1 MTASITVRHR
11 TPHGQAWRRL
21 VARHSVATFLL
32 LVFSV
37 SVAVACVP
45 VLTRHDLL
53 PFDLALYD
61 SLGPVLGVALPAFV
75 VVAVAG
81 GREGVRELGSRCLRW
96 RVGVR
101 WYAFAFLSVPAG
113 VLLCAGAVFGRPLLV
128 VLADRWTALFTAVV
142 PQLVL
147 LIVCCIVAEEV
158 GFMGFLQARWQNR
171 FGPLKAS
178 LLVTVPFALYHLPNV
193 MVESGLGLAQLHLA
207 LAFLGVLAVLQLFGR
222 VVMMW
227 LYNLTGSSVLLVGLW
242 HASFD
247 ATTSAF
253 GRTFAISGAARN
265 AEVAGFW
272 IPSAVVMVFA
282 VLVVV
287 LTRGRLGYQSPSGAA
302 RREPPPLRGDGTSSS
317 TAAQPFGTT
326 GEGA

>member
-1 MTASITVRHR
+1 MTASVTVRQS
-11 TPHGQAWRRL
+11 TPHGQALRRL
-21 VARHSVATFLL
+21 VARHPVATFLL

-37 SVAVACVP
+37 SVAVATVP
-45 VLTRHDLL
+45 VLTRRDIV

-61 SLGPVLGVALPAFV
+61 SFGPVLGVALPAFV
-75 VVAVAG
+75 VVAVTG
-81 GREGVRELGSRCLRW
+81 GRAGVRDLGSRCLRW
-96 RVGVR
+96 RVGWR
-101 WYAFAFLSVPAG
+101 WYAFALLSVPAG

-142 PQLVL
+142 PQLIVL
-147 LIVCCIVAEEV
+147 IICCIVAEEV

-178 LLVTVPFALYHLPNV
+178 LLVTIPFAIYHLPNIV
-193 MVESGLGLAQLHLA
+193 VESGLGLAQLHVA
-207 LAFLGVLAVLQLFGR
+207 LAFLVVLAVLQLFGR

-227 LYNLTGSSVLLVGLW
+227 LYNVTGSSVLLVGLW

-253 GRTFAISGAARN
+253 GRTFAIPGAAWN

-272 IPSAVVMVFA
+272 IPSAVVA
-282 VLVVV
+282 VLAVFVVV
-287 LTRGRLGYQSPSGAA
+287 RTRGRLGYHSPRVELSEQVPLSADG
-302 RREPPPLRGDGTSSS
+302 PLRPEAS
-317 TAAQPFGTT
+317 AQPRPT
-326 GEGA
+326 GEGS

>member
-1 MTASITVRHR
+1 MTASITVRQR
-11 TPHGQAWRRL
+11 TPHGQALRRL
-21 VARHSVATFLL
+21 VARHPVATFLL

-37 SVAVACVP
+37 SVAVATVP
-45 VLTRHDLL
+45 VLTRRDIV

-61 SLGPVLGVALPAFV
+61 SFGPVLGVALPAFL
-75 VVAVAG
+75 VVAVTG
-81 GREGVRELGSRCLRW
+81 GRQAVRDLGSRCLRW
-96 RVGVR
+96 RIGLR

-142 PQLVL
+142 PQLIVL
-147 LIVCCIVAEEV
+147 IICCIVAEEV
-158 GFMGFLQARWQNR
+158 GFMGFLQARWENR

-178 LLVTVPFALYHLPNV
+178 LLVTIPFAVYHLPNV
-193 MVESGLGLAQLHLA
+193 MVESGLGLAQLHVA
-207 LAFLGVLAVLQLFGR
+207 LAFLVVLAVLQLFGR

-227 LYNLTGSSVLLVGLW
+227 LYNVTGSSVLLVGLW

-253 GRTFAISGAARN
+253 GRTFAIPGAAWN
-265 AEVAGFW
+265 TEVAGFW
-272 IPSAVVMVFA
+272 IPSAVVAAFS

-287 LTRGRLGYQSPSGAA
+287 RTRGRLGYHSPRVDQGEQVPLGADRPFSPEA
-302 RREPPPLRGDGTSSS
+302 SV
-317 TAAQPFGTT
+317 QPRPT
-326 GEGA
+326 GEGS

>member
-1 MTASITVRHR
+1 MTASATVRQR
-11 TPHGQAWRRL
+11 TPHGQALKRL
-21 VARHSVATFLL
+21 VARHPVATFLL

-37 SVAVACVP
+37 SVAVAQVP
-45 VLTRHDLL
+45 VLTRHDIL

-61 SLGPVLGVALPAFV
+61 SLGPVFGVALPAFV
-75 VVAVAG
+75 VVAVTG
-81 GREGVRELGSRCLRW
+81 GREGVRELASRCLRW
-96 RVGVR
+96 RIGLR
-101 WYAFAFLSVPAG
+101 WYAFAFLSVPLG

-128 VLADRWTALFTAVV
+128 VLADRWTSLFTAVL

-178 LLVTVPFALYHLPNV
+178 LLVTIPFAVYHLPNL

-227 LYNLTGSSVLLVGLW
+227 LYNVTGSSVLLVGLW

-253 GRTFAISGAARN
+253 GRTFAIPGAASN

-272 IPSAVVMVFA
+272 IPSAVVAVFA
-282 VLVVV
+282 VLVVT
-287 LTRGRLGYQSPSGAA
+287 LTRGRFAYRSPGVARSGQ
-302 RREPPPLRGDGTSSS
+302 PPLPAERTASPDGSLQLRAQGDPS
-317 TAAQPFGTT
+317 
-326 GEGA
+326 

>member
-1 MTASITVRHR
+1 MTASGTVRKRTSHR
-11 TPHGQAWRRL
+11 QALRL
-21 VARHSVATFLL
+21 LVSRHPVATFLL

-37 SVAVACVP
+37 SAAVAQPP
-45 VLTRHDLL
+45 VLTRHDIL

-61 SLGPVLGVALPAFV
+61 SLGPILGVALPAFV
-75 VVAVAG
+75 VVAATG
-81 GREGVRELGSRCLRW
+81 GREGVRELASRCLRW
-96 RVGVR
+96 RVSVR

-113 VLLCAGAVFGRPLLV
+113 VLLSAGAVFGRPLLD
-128 VLADRWTALFTAVV
+128 VLAERWTSLFTAVL

-147 LIVCCIVAEEV
+147 LIICCIVAEEV

-178 LLVTVPFALYHLPNV
+178 LLVTIPFAVYHLPNL
-193 MVESGLGLAQLHLA
+193 MVESRLGLTQLHVA
-207 LAFLGVLAVLQLFGR
+207 LAFLAVLAVLQMFGR

-227 LYNLTGSSVLLVGLW
+227 LYNVTGSSVLLVGLW

-253 GRTFAISGAARN
+253 GRTFAVPGAAFN
-265 AEVAGFW
+265 AELAGFW
-272 IPSAVVMVFA
+272 IPSAVIAVFA

-287 LTRGRLGYQSPSGAA
+287 LTRGRLAYRSAGPA
-302 RREPPPLRGDGTSSS
+302 RPHQPPLGAERTARPAGSPQLS
-317 TAAQPFGTT
+317 TKGNQS
-326 GEGA
+326 

>member
-1 MTASITVRHR
+1 
-11 TPHGQAWRRL
+11 
-21 VARHSVATFLL
+21 
-32 LVFSV
+32 
-37 SVAVACVP
+37 
-45 VLTRHDLL
+45 
-53 PFDLALYD
+53 
-61 SLGPVLGVALPAFV
+61 
-75 VVAVAG
+75 
-81 GREGVRELGSRCLRW
+81 
-96 RVGVR
+96 
-101 WYAFAFLSVPAG
+101 LSVPLA
-113 VLLCAGAVFGRPLLV
+113 VLLCVGAVFGRPLLV
-128 VLADRWTALFTAVV
+128 VLADRWTSLFTAVL

-178 LLVTVPFALYHLPNV
+178 LLVTIPFAVYHLPNL

-227 LYNLTGSSVLLVGLW
+227 LYNVTGSSVLLVGLW

-253 GRTFAISGAARN
+253 GRTFAIPGAASN

-272 IPSAVVMVFA
+272 IPSAVIALFA

-287 LTRGRLGYQSPSGAA
+287 LTRGRLAYRSPGVAQSGQ
-302 RREPPPLRGDGTSSS
+302 PPLRGER
-317 TAAQPFGTT
+317 TASHCPQSPTEKHKTDRFAGRSA
-326 GEGA
+326 GAVGIVYVVLLMAGDRPAARVTPPSP